1 MERVKPFGYKN
12 YGSIPH
18 LSGSRLGERDYSA
31 NAGQERIATVRRR
44 DRFDEVLV
52 QEKLDG
58 SNVGVGL
65 IGGVLYPLVRAGY
78 PASTSPRRQHWEFSN
93 WVFANEGRFRSVLRE
108 GERIAGEWLMQA
120 HGTRYKLAHEPFVA
134 FDLLTG
140 EKRLPYDEL
149 IERVDGMFT
158 LPYLLHR
165 GDSISINSILEL
177 LGEYGHHGS
186 LDKAE
191 GAVWRVER
199 EVPIGKNQTR
209 HRVVDFLCKY
219 VRPDKK
225 DGAYLPEM
233 SGRDAVWNW
242 LPDPL

>member
-1 MERVKPFGYKN
+1 MERIKPFGYKN

-44 DRFDEVLV
+44 DRFDEVFV

-65 IGGVLYPLVRAGY
+65 LGGVLYPLVRAGY

-93 WVFANEGRFRSVLRE
+93 WVFANEERFRSVLKE

-120 HGTRYKLAHEPFVA
+120 HGTRYKLVHEPFVA

-140 EKRLPYDEL
+140 EIRTPYDEL
-149 IERVDGMFT
+149 VKRIDGMFT

-165 GDSISINSILEL
+165 GDSISIEKAIRL
-177 LGEYGHHGS
+177 LGEHGHHGA

-199 EVPIGKNQTR
+199 EVAIGNQQTR
-209 HRVVDFLCKY
+209 RRVVDFLCKY
-219 VRPDKK
+219 VRTDKQ
-225 DGAYLPEM
+225 DGAYLPEI
-233 SGRDAVWNW
+233 SGYDAVWNW
-242 LPDPL
+242 LPDSV

>member
-1 MERVKPFGYKN
+1 MERIKPFGYKN

-31 NAGQERIATVRRR
+31 NAGQDRIATVRRR
-44 DRFDEVLV
+44 DRFDEVFV

-65 IGGVLYPLVRAGY
+65 LGGVLYPLVRAGY

-93 WVFANEGRFRSVLRE
+93 WVFANEGRFRSVLKE
-108 GERIAGEWLMQA
+108 GERLAGEWLMQA

-140 EKRLPYDEL
+140 ELRSPYDDLVKRL
-149 IERVDGMFT
+149 GGAFT

-165 GDSISINSILEL
+165 GDSISIEKAIRL
-177 LGEYGHHGS
+177 LGEHGRHGA
-186 LDKAE
+186 LNKAE

-199 EVPIGKNQTR
+199 
-209 HRVVDFLCKY
+209 
-219 VRPDKK
+219 
-225 DGAYLPEM
+225 
-233 SGRDAVWNW
+233 
-242 LPDPL
+242 